1 MREYNKIEDEEIRDK
16 FYSLIMSVSKR
27 IQIDK
32 EKGKKIGEIE
42 VAKNLLEVGVP
53 INIVHQ
59 ATGLQNLKASGMLE
73 KS

>member
-27 IQIDK
+27 IQINK

-42 VAKNLLEVGVP
+42 VAN
-53 INIVHQ
+53 
-59 ATGLQNLKASGMLE
+59 
-73 KS
+73 

>member
-1 MREYNKIEDEEIRDK
+1 
-16 FYSLIMSVSKR
+16 MSVSKR

-42 VAKNLLEVGVP
+42 VAKNLLEVGIP
-53 INIVHQ
+53 INVGNWP
-59 ATGLQNLKASGMLE
+59 T